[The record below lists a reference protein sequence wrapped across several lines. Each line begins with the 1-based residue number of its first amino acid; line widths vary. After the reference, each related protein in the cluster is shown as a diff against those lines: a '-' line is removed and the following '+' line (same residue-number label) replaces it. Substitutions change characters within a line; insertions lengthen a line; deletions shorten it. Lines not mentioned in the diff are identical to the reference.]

1 MMRYNYLVLTA
12 ILGFVPSTHAIEK
25 AAISM
30 DLIELLGELDT
41 ESLDEEAFNTREQT
55 SMKSKMNNI
64 NQAPNDNTKRK
75 QSQQSAAGGQ

>member
-12 ILGFVPSTHAIEK
+12 ILGFVPMAQAIEK
-25 AAISM
+25 AAISI

-41 ESLDEEAFNTREQT
+41 ESLDEEAFNTGEQT
-55 SMKSKMNNI
+55 AMKSKMHNI
-64 NQAPNDNTKRK
+64 NQAPNDNTKRR